1 MIIAVVN
8 LKGGVGKTISSI
20 ALATAASRDGVKVR
34 VIDTDPQ
41 GSATTWAAEA
51 EDAGEPLPFPVVPGN
66 VATVSRLCDDEEL
79 TIIDLPP
86 SGDITDAAVDAAG
99 FVVVPTSASP
109 ADRDKTFK
117 TVASL
122 EAAGVPH
129 AVLVVR
135 TSERTVA
142 AHLLAREL
150 DERGTSVFDTVIPRR
165 EALSNSFGHAMR
177 DLNGYEDAW
186 NELKEVIYG
195 D

>member
-20 ALATAASRDGVKVR
+20 ALATAAASDGVSVR

-66 VATVSRLCDDEEL
+66 VATVSLRDDDGL

-99 FVVVPTSASP
+99 FVIVPTSASP

-117 TVASL
+117 TVTSL

-135 TSERTVA
+135 TTERTIA
-142 AHLLAREL
+142 ARLLSREL

-165 EALSNSFGHAMR
+165 EALSNAFGHAMR

-186 NELKEVIYG
+186 GELKEVIYG